1 MRVSFDF
8 DSTLTKPHIQEIA
21 KAMIKAGH
29 YVRITTS
36 RPSKSYPIIGEP
48 ECCFNNHDLYEVMR
62 EIGIDDVMFTEGEY
76 KARYLDSFDLHFD
89 DDLSEIAEIKEK
101 CKNCKVIKV

>member
-8 DSTLTKPHIQEIA
+8 DSTLTEPHVQEIA
-21 KAMIKAGH
+21 KALILAGH

-48 ECCFNNHDLYEVMR
+48 ECYFNNNDLYEVMR
-62 EIGIDDVMFTEGEY
+62 EIGIDDVVFTEGRY
-76 KARYLDSFDLHFD
+76 KAEFLQDFDIHFD
-89 DDLSEIAEIKEK
+89 DDLSEIEEIKEK
-101 CKNCKVIKV
+101 CKNCMVIKV

>member
-1 MRVSFDF
+1 MRISFDF
-8 DSTLTKPHIQEIA
+8 DSTLTEPHIQEIA
-21 KAMIKAGH
+21 KALIKDGH

-36 RPSKSYPIIGEP
+36 RLTKSYSTIGEP

-62 EIGIDDVMFTEGEY
+62 EVGIDDVMFTEGEY

-89 DDLSEIAEIKEK
+89 DDLTEIAEIKEK
-101 CKNCKVIKV
+101 CKQCKVIKV